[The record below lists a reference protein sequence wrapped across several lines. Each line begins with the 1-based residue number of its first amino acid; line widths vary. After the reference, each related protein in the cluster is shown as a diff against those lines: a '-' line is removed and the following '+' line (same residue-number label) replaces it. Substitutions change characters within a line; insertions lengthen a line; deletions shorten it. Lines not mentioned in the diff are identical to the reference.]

1 MPFRRWASGVALL
14 RFLSRVGS
22 PVFPGRRPV
31 ISVSRPV
38 NPVSRPVN
46 PVSRPVTSVSRP
58 VTSVSR
64 LVPVGASPPY
74 AGAPSRTP
82 GCCRPL
88 TAWAEIPAKTGCGS
102 AESRRKQ
109 AFSCFC
115 ARLSQTLLREDR
127 LRLGRIKKKAS
138 FLLLLRSPFTIFA
151 PAFGPPS
158 ACLTSLKTRNICNNP
173 SGSACRSWC

>member
-38 NPVSRPVN
+38 NP
-46 PVSRPVTSVSRP
+46 VSRP

-151 PAFGPPS
+151 PAFEPPS

>member
-38 NPVSRPVN
+38 NPVSRPV
-46 PVSRPVTSVSRP
+46 
-58 VTSVSR
+58 TSVSR

-82 GCCRPL
+82 GCCRPF
-88 TAWAEIPAKTGCGS
+88 TAWVEIPAKTGCGS

-109 AFSCFC
+109 AFSCFY

-138 FLLLLRSPFTIFA
+138 FLLLLRSPFTDFA
-151 PAFGPPS
+151 SRRQATARPNQEESKLSLASALAFHYLCTGF
-158 ACLTSLKTRNICNNP
+158 
-173 SGSACRSWC
+173 